1 MLHQKKTNNKFRCVF
16 VGAAFS
22 ISVLSGTAMAA
33 MGNIATTYGLL
44 PSDIATAQALS
55 MFNAQAS
62 AVYYNPAYLA
72 KDSRGEL
79 TSGLLHADHSLQGKS
94 LGGEAPLLNRRGN
107 TLLNQPSQHLLL
119 GMKTN
124 LSSLSKIKHP
134 LYFGVMLGV
143 EKYGS
148 EMMAFSSETSAQ
160 GQYVEY
166 GRQPLFM
173 TFGFGTQLWRGIDV
187 GVSLRTTLHAKAKL
201 NASTELDGTT
211 HQESMNVSATPSMK
225 VVVGVNIDLGDT
237 FCISSDCW
245 LKGFETAISYRQASN
260 THAVVDSNIII
271 PGMVEAPGLN
281 LNILTLDSYQPD
293 ITALGLSYKGKRWQA
308 AVVAEHQ
315 AWSKLEKELKRDTIG
330 GPAMTAAGTRK
341 SAKFKDIV
349 IPRIGGQFN
358 ITEHFAVLGGVAYSE
373 TPVDSRSSLDMNFLD
388 GDKFIVGLGVS
399 AEFGQTRLLAFPV
412 RLDLGYHYQNI
423 RKTKFDLY
431 SSDYKGGASSYET
444 LQAGGDVHVVT
455 GSMTL
460 KF

>member
-1 MLHQKKTNNKFRCVF
+1 MLHQKPTIHKQSAAF
-16 VGAAFS
+16 VGLALLAG
-22 ISVLSGTAMAA
+22 VCANPATAA

-44 PSDIATAQALS
+44 PGDIASAQALS

-79 TSGLLHADHSLQGKS
+79 TSGILHADHDLRGKS
-94 LGGEAPLLNRRGN
+94 VGGDAPLLNRKSD
-107 TLLNQPSQHLLL
+107 TILNKPSQHLVL

-124 LSSLSKIKHP
+124 LSSLSKMEHP

-148 EMMAFSSETSAQ
+148 EMMAFSSETSPQ

-173 TFGFGTQLWRGIDV
+173 TFGFGTKVWRGIDV
-187 GVSLRTTLHAKAKL
+187 GLSLRTTLHAKAQL
-201 NASTELDGTT
+201 NASSELDGST
-211 HQESMNVSATPSMK
+211 HHETMNISATPSMK
-225 VVVGVNIDLGDT
+225 AIVGVNFDWGDT
-237 FCISSDCW
+237 FCIRDCW
-245 LKGFETAISYRQASN
+245 LNGFETAVSYRQASN
-260 THAVVDSNIII
+260 THAVVDSNIVI
-271 PGMVEAPGLN
+271 PGMIEAPGLN

-293 ITALGLSYKGKRWQA
+293 ITAVGFSYRGKRWQA

-315 AWSKLEKELKRDTIG
+315 AWSRLEKELKKDTIG
-330 GPAMTAAGTRK
+330 NPAMTADGNREA
-341 SAKFKDIV
+341 AKFKDIV
-349 IPRIGGQFN
+349 IPRLGGQFN

-373 TPVDSRSSLDMNFLD
+373 TPVDSRSSMDMNFLD
-388 GDKFIVGLGVS
+388 GDKIIVGVGLT
-399 AEFGQTRLLAFPV
+399 AEYPKTRFLSFPV
-412 RLDLGYHYQNI
+412 RFDVGYHYQNI
-423 RKTKFDLY
+423 RKTEFDLY
-431 SSDYKGGASSYET
+431 SSAYKDGKESYET
-444 LQAGGDVHVVT
+444 LEAGGDVHVVT